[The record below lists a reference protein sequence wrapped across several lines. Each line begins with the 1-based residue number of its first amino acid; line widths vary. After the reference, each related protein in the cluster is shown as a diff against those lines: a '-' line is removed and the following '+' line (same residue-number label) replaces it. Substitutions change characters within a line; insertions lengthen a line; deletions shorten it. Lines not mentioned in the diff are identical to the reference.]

1 VKHAPILMLA
11 SAGLL
16 AACSGRRPN
25 APAAAPQRD
34 EAADAA
40 VVIPADS
47 PKLTQIRIAAVR
59 SQEVPDDEI
68 VAPGRIEANPNR
80 LSRVLLP
87 VPGRISNVLVRLGDR
102 VSAGQSLLAVESP
115 EADAAM
121 SAYLQAEAALGQ
133 SKAALLKAQADLER
147 AKDLYAHDAVAK
159 KEVLNAENAFAQ
171 ANAATEQAQAAQ
183 RQGLR
188 RLELLGLK
196 PGDFGQRV
204 VVRAPS
210 SGTILEMSVADGEY
224 RNDTAAP
231 VITIAGLSTVWISAD
246 VPESYIR
253 FAQIGG
259 RVDVT
264 LAAYPGETFR
274 ARVARIA
281 DTVDPQTRTV
291 KVRAEMENRQGRFR
305 PEMFGSVRSAS
316 GTRVLPVV
324 PASAV
329 VSAEGLPTVFVEKQR
344 GCFQPT
350 PVTLGKRAGEVFPV
364 VSGVSLGDRVV
375 VDGTML
381 LKGP

>member
-1 VKHAPILMLA
+1 MKHAPILMLA

>member
-59 SQEVPDDEI
+59 SEEVPDDEI